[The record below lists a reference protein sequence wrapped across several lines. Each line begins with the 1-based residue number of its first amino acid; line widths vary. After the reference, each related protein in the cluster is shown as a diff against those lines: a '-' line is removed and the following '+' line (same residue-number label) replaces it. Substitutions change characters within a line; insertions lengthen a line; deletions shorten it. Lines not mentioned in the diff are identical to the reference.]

1 MTQKNFM
8 TINMCFL
15 LLCMGCGSSGDLPR
29 VYGLITLDGEPVRN
43 ASVAFYPREG
53 RASLGFTDEE
63 GRYSLDYSRESIGAA
78 EGKYKV
84 TVSTGVPSKPG
95 KGIDAV
101 SIPAIPETIPEPYT
115 LASETELTAVVVE
128 GENEI
133 DFELNSKIKSKKRKS
148 TRRRAGRR

>member
-1 MTQKNFM
+1 MSPGH
-8 TINMCFL
+8 FL
-15 LLCMGCGSSGDLPR
+15 GVGFICLTFCMGCGSGGDLPR
-29 VYGLITLDGEPVRN
+29 VYGVITMDGQPVQDAN
-43 ASVAFYPREG
+43 VAFYPLEG
-53 RASLGFTDEE
+53 RASLGVTDEE
-63 GRYSLDYSRESIGAA
+63 GRYSLEYSPESIGAA